1 MWQPSND
8 FDLRNSEKLKILFK
22 SAYFLYRIFNAFDTL

>member
-8 FDLRNSEKLKILFK
+8 FDLRNSEKFQILFK
-22 SAYFLYRIFNAFDTL
+22 SAYFLNRIFNGFDAL